1 MEHPISV
8 TELKKALASDIERL
22 LEEVVLAVSQA
33 PYGRI
38 IADSEEP
45 VRDAAALF
53 RQQLYQKALT
63 LRQQQIEPAFSPSA
77 DPADR
82 ALAQQ
87 GPSKKQ
93 CSDDER
99 AC

>member
-1 MEHPISV
+1 MENRITGKDLKAALGS
-8 TELKKALASDIERL
+8 ELDRL
-22 LEEVVLAVSQA
+22 FEEVALAVSQA

-77 DPADR
+77 DGADPAV
-82 ALAQQ
+82 AQQ
-87 GPSKKQ
+87 RASKKQ
-93 CSDDER
+93 CVVD
-99 AC
+99 